1 MFSGATGAE
10 TTKPSNF
17 WGNHLDYIWISDTAA
32 MANANYSV
40 KVCVIVLLGLVGLSF
55 FFFFNTNIDT
65 TCQNMLPSPQIL
77 LLNYVWQFAHTSQ
90 EQALIQMLKI
100 KGTSGI
106 RKPYWIVCI
115 LPHNKGV
122 MILLWGSKE
131 FSIFFVVIII
141 QSNTPRK
148 CGAKIMIFFLLAES
162 LSQFLGLL
170 LHFSENSFI
179 VMVNMFF
186 LLGIILPKCR
196 WWGGRQPL
204 WTFLWKACLSHRI
217 KRNKPKQQC

>member
-17 WGNHLDYIWISDTAA
+17 WGNHLGYIWISDTAA

-40 KVCVIVLLGLVGLSF
+40 KVSVIVLSGLVDFCPF
-55 FFFFNTNIDT
+55 FFQFNTKIDT
-65 TCQNMLPSPQIL
+65 ACQNMLPNPQIL
-77 LLNYVWQFAHTSQ
+77 LLDYAWRFARTSQ

-100 KGTSGI
+100 KGTLGI

-131 FSIFFVVIII
+131 FSIFCVFIII
-141 QSNTPRK
+141 QSK
-148 CGAKIMIFFLLAES
+148 CGAKILIFFLLAES

-170 LHFSENSFI
+170 LHFSGNSFI

-196 WWGGRQPL
+196 WSGGRHPL
-204 WTFLWKACLSHRI
+204 WTFLWKACWSHRI
-217 KRNKPKQQC
+217 KRNK